1 MSETLKLYRLILR
14 FAALVGAAAVL
25 SGAAAVVY
33 WRFAQGVSPLALA
46 GGILLVASG
55 LAASACA
62 MLLESAETEL
72 PKLRLERDLLRAEC
86 GAERTRATGL
96 ERRAENLSLVREI
109 HRSTNIVTR
118 GERLRQ
124 LLSVLGQLGEDVE
137 AVLFAAA
144 DPVPTIQG
152 GRRRGGRDAVE
163 PGARLRPAAYLRA
176 GEPGAVP
183 SSAGGELGRHVCRE
197 TGAAGTPGSARAA
210 LTRAGTSGDL
220 FLRFD
225 RDFADRGALDVAD
238 AASASHGA
246 RRELAGDLVL
256 DGERVGRI
264 EARLESAAAADGLG
278 PERTLAGLLAE
289 ADLDCETAAAAVTHG
304 QVLRAHDPSK
314 GCIEL
319 IYPLTAEGSN
329 VGALRVRLPTSELGG
344 GARSLGELEEV
355 LAECTRHVALALKK
369 ETDADRAT
377 TDGLTG
383 LLMKREFE
391 PRLGEALVATTG
403 ERKPVALLVI
413 DIDHFKKVND
423 TYGHRSGDIVL
434 RGVAA
439 LVRRHIRAPDTA
451 FRYGGEEIC
460 VVLPGSGVRE
470 AKATAERLR
479 AAVEE
484 ASFSGD
490 AGHDVRVTISV
501 GLAAFDPRRTRS
513 PRKRAVNGADLFRRA
528 DAAVYRAKE
537 AGRNQVVAWNS
548 RMRTRP
554 GASSRRRKPARRKTS
569 SARRVRKA
577 A

>member
-1 MSETLKLYRLILR
+1 MKLYRLILR

-33 WRFAQGVSPLALA
+33 WRFADGVSPLVLA
-46 GGILLVASG
+46 AGILLVASG

-86 GAERTRATGL
+86 EAEHARASGL

-124 LLSVLGQLGEDVE
+124 ILSVLGQLGEDVE
-137 AVLFAAA
+137 AVLFTAA
-144 DPVPTIQG
+144 DPAPVIRS

-163 PGARLRPAAYLRA
+163 PGVRLRPAAYLRA
-176 GEPGAVP
+176 GGPGAPP
-183 SSAGGELGRHVCRE
+183 SGAEGALGRRVCPE
-197 TGAAGTPGSARAA
+197 TG
-210 LTRAGTSGDL
+210 AGTSGDL

-225 RDFADRGALDVAD
+225 RDFADRGALGVAD

-246 RRELAGDLVL
+246 SREFAGDLVF
-256 DGERVGRI
+256 DGECVGRI
-264 EARLESAAAADGLG
+264 EARLESAGDADQLG
-278 PERTLAGLLAE
+278 PERTLAGLLAG

-319 IYPLTAEGSN
+319 TYPLTAEGSN
-329 VGALRVRLPTSELGG
+329 VGALRVRMPTSEVGG

-355 LAECTRHVALALKK
+355 LGECTRHVALALKK

-383 LLMKREFE
+383 LLTKREFE

-479 AAVEE
+479 SAVEE

-490 AGHDVRVTISV
+490 AGQDVRVTISV
-501 GLAAFDPRRTRS
+501 GLAAFDPRRMRS
-513 PRKRAVNGADLFRRA
+513 ARKRALDGADLFRRA

-554 GASSRRRKPARRKTS
+554 NASSRKRSPARRRTS
-569 SARRVRKA
+569 TVRRTRKA

>member
-1 MSETLKLYRLILR
+1 VKLYRLILR

-72 PKLRLERDLLRAEC
+72 PKIRLERDLLRAEC
-86 GAERTRATGL
+86 DAERTRASGL

-137 AVLFAAA
+137 AVMFAAA
-144 DPVPTIQG
+144 DPVPVIPDA
-152 GRRRGGRDAVE
+152 RRRGKRDAVE
-163 PGARLRPAAYLRA
+163 PRVRLRPAAYLRT
-176 GEPGAVP
+176 GEPGAP
-183 SSAGGELGRHVCRE
+183 AS
-197 TGAAGTPGSARAA
+197 TAAGTPGSARAA
-210 LTRAGTSGDL
+210 LTGAADALGRHVWRETGAGTSGDL

-225 RDFADRGALDVAD
+225 RDFADRGALGVAD

-246 RRELAGDLVL
+246 GREFAADLVA

-264 EARLESAAAADGLG
+264 EARLESGAATDGLG
-278 PERTLAGLLAE
+278 PERTLAGLLAG
-289 ADLDCETAAAAVTHG
+289 ADLDCETATAAVTHG

-314 GCIEL
+314 GRIEL
-319 IYPLTAEGSN
+319 VYPLTAEGSN

-403 ERKPVALLVI
+403 ERKPLALLVI

-423 TYGHRSGDIVL
+423 THGHRSGDIVL

-490 AGHDVRVTISV
+490 AGQDVRVTISV
-501 GLAAFDPRRTRS
+501 GLSAFDPRRTRS
-513 PRKRAVNGADLFRRA
+513 PRKRAVDGADLFRRA

-537 AGRNQVVAWNS
+537 AGRNQVVPWNS

-554 GASSRRRKPARRKTS
+554 NASSRKRKSTRRKASSSRRM
-569 SARRVRKA
+569 RKA

>member
-1 MSETLKLYRLILR
+1 MRAYRLILR
-14 FAALVGAAAVL
+14 IAALVGAAAVL

-33 WRFAQGVSPLALA
+33 WRFADGVSPLALA
-46 GGILLVASG
+46 GGIILVASG

-86 GAERTRATGL
+86 EAERTRASGL

-137 AVLFAAA
+137 AVMFAAA
-144 DPVPTIQG
+144 DPEPVMRDA
-152 GRRRGGRDAVE
+152 RRRGARDPVE
-163 PGARLRPAAYLRA
+163 PRVRLRPAAYLRTV
-176 GEPGAVP
+176 EPGAPP
-183 SSAGGELGRHVCRE
+183 SSAADALGRHVCRE
-197 TGAAGTPGSARAA
+197 TG
-210 LTRAGTSGDL
+210 AGTSGDL

-225 RDFADRGALDVAD
+225 RDFADFRGLGVAN

-246 RRELAGDLVL
+246 GCEFAGDLVF
-256 DGERVGRI
+256 DGELVGRI
-264 EARLESAAAADGLG
+264 EARLESGAAADGLG
-278 PERTLAGLLAE
+278 PERTLAGLLAG
-289 ADLDCETAAAAVTHG
+289 ADLDCETATAAVTHG

-314 GCIEL
+314 GSIEL
-319 IYPLTAEGSN
+319 VYPLTAEGSN

-377 TDGLTG
+377 TDDLTG

-403 ERKPVALLVI
+403 ERKPLALLVI

-479 AAVEE
+479 SAVEE

-490 AGHDVRVTISV
+490 AGQDVRVTISV
-501 GLAAFDPRRTRS
+501 GLSAFDPRRTRS
-513 PRKRAVNGADLFRRA
+513 PRKRAPDGADLFRRA
-528 DAAVYRAKE
+528 DAAVYCAKE
-537 AGRNQVVAWNS
+537 AGRNQVVPWNS

-554 GASSRRRKPARRKTS
+554 NASSRKRKPTRRKACS
-569 SARRVRKA
+569 SRRVRKA